1 MTPKNGHPTDQHNR
15 RRNSELIFSA
25 ALLVRRVDH
34 TDLEVVLELEHIA
47 RRLDVLGKAILSDD
61 QAKPEA
67 RDIGKPDDEPIA
79 S

>member
-1 MTPKNGHPTDQHNR
+1 MTQEHGDSPDQHWR

-34 TDLEVVLELEHIA
+34 EDLEVVLELEHIA
-47 RRLDVLGKAILSDD
+47 RRLEVLGENVLSAD
-61 QAKPEA
+61 
-67 RDIGKPDDEPIA
+67 RDPKEHRNGRR